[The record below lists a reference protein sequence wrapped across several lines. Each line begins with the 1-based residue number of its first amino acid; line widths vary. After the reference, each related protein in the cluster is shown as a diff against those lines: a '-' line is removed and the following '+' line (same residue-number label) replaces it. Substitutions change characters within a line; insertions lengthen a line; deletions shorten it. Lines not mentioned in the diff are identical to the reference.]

1 MILHVAV
8 AVAISVDAAVS
19 VAIVTI
25 FMEKKRLCLLNEMK
39 RFNLELEHVVFKR
52 RNSERET
59 STGRSPKKVCTL
71 LVRNNYTTKYLL
83 SRYISTQGM

>member
-59 STGRSPKKVCTL
+59 STGNSTYVKYVMVQYSLYKVRSTYL
-71 LVRNNYTTKYLL
+71 LL
-83 SRYISTQGM
+83 SRD